1 MPQGSATTQV
11 TSAAP
16 AAAPS
21 GRPDAPARTRF
32 APSPT
37 GWQHI
42 GGYRTALF
50 SWLLARHTGGQFVL
64 RIEDTD
70 IARTVPGAVDAI
82 IEGFKWL
89 GMEVDEGPERG
100 GPYGPYYQTQRRDFY
115 LPYVERLI
123 ESGAAY
129 RCFCTRERLEQVRQS
144 QIARHL
150 PPRYDR
156 HCRAL
161 TRKEIARNLS
171 QGQSYTVRL
180 AAPLEGKTLVHDEL
194 RPGAPIEF
202 ENANLDDAILL
213 KSDGYPTYH
222 LANVIDDHLMAI
234 THVLRAEEWI
244 PSAPLHVILYH
255 ALGWEPPRFAH
266 VPDVLEPQGGVKL
279 SKRKSAIPM
288 LEYRER
294 GYLPAALLNY
304 MALLGWSFDDK
315 ENILSREQLI
325 GAFTLDRVGRAPA
338 RYDES
343 RLLWFNGYY
352 IRQLSSDDLLAHT
365 LHFLER
371 SEAEGGLPDS
381 VARPVRRDYA
391 RRVLALEQER
401 MKTLAEAPGMTS
413 FFFVQALDYPA
424 ATLIAKNMTI
434 EHTLDGLRRSLA
446 LLEGL
451 PEWGA
456 AAMEAPLRELVSE
469 LGLKPV
475 QLFTSLRVAVTG
487 RTISPPLFETMEA
500 LGRDP
505 SLERLRLAIRTLETH
520 AAGA

>member
-1 MPQGSATTQV
+1 MPQGSITTPA
-11 TSAAP
+11 SDSAP
-16 AAAPS
+16 ATRAE
-21 GRPDAPARTRF
+21 APARTRF

-37 GWQHI
+37 GLQHI

-50 SWLLARHTGGQFVL
+50 SWLLARHTSGQFLL

-70 IARTVPGAVDAI
+70 IARTVPGAVEAV

-89 GMEVDEGPERG
+89 GMEIDEGPETG
-100 GPYGPYYQTQRRDFY
+100 GPYGPYFQTQRRDLY

-129 RCFCTRERLEQVRQS
+129 RCFCSRERLDQVRQS

-156 HCRAL
+156 LCRNL
-161 TRKEIARNLS
+161 SKKEIARNLS
-171 QGQSYTVRL
+171 AGQGYTVRL
-180 AAPLEGKTLVHDEL
+180 ASPLDGKTSVVDAL
-194 RPGAPIEF
+194 RPTPIEF
-202 ENANLDDAILL
+202 ENANLDDSILL

-222 LANVIDDHLMAI
+222 LANVIDDHLMRI

-244 PSAPLHVILYH
+244 PSAPLHVLIYQ
-255 ALGWEPPRFAH
+255 ALGWDPPVFAH
-266 VPDVLEPQGGVKL
+266 VPDVLEPQGGMKL

-294 GYLPAALLNY
+294 GYLPEALLNY
-304 MALLGWSFDDK
+304 MALLGWSYDDK
-315 ENILSREQLI
+315 ENVLAREQLI
-325 GAFTLDRVGRAPA
+325 TAFSLDRVGVAPA
-338 RYDES
+338 RYDEG

-352 IRQLSSDDLLAHT
+352 IRQLSSNDLLAHT
-365 LHFLER
+365 LPFLER
-371 SEAEGGLPDS
+371 PEAEGGLPDS
-381 VARPVRRDYA
+381 VARPIDHDFA
-391 RRVLALEQER
+391 RHVLALEQER

-413 FFFVQALDYPA
+413 FFFVETLEYPA
-424 ATLIAKNMTI
+424 QTLIAKNMDASAA
-434 EHTLDGLRRSLA
+434 LNGLRRSLTV
-446 LLEGL
+446 LEPLDGW
-451 PEWGA
+451 EA
-456 AAMEAPLRELVSE
+456 TEMEARLRDLVTE

-487 RTISPPLFETMEA
+487 RTVSPPLFETMET
-500 LGRDP
+500 LGRAV
-505 SLERLRLAIRTLETH
+505 SLGRLRQAINALETH